1 MISLDSDPSGN
12 SILQDW
18 YRASGKTPGFRRI
31 RVFSL
36 SITEN
41 HGKNH
46 RQHTASG
53 HELSTWSWIWFISF
67 KKIFWETLWAIWF
80 FLLRFVKWGV
90 SPIWGKPLFWW
101 GLCKIVQPPFVRL
114 SYEGKAI
121 VNQHGKRGV
130 SSLLGISP
138 KNWGDTFRIGQPSA
152 ANLTHPCLK
161 KAPFLRLKI
170 QSRNYDAGGTNPEMR

>member
-1 MISLDSDPSGN
+1 MRYMAQNHLLPVSN
-12 SILQDW
+12 YNILLWFMQEFL
-18 YRASGKTPGFRRI
+18 RFRFQNA
-31 RVFSL
+31 VY
-36 SITEN
+36 
-41 HGKNH
+41 
-46 RQHTASG
+46 
-53 HELSTWSWIWFISF
+53 
-67 KKIFWETLWAIWF
+67 KIFWETLWAIWF

-138 KNWGDTFRIGQPSA
+138 KNWGDTFRIGQPPAS
-152 ANLTHPCLK
+152 NLTH
-161 KAPFLRLKI
+161 PFLRLKI
-170 QSRNYDAGGTNPEMR
+170 QSRNYDAGGTNLKMR

>member
-1 MISLDSDPSGN
+1 MISPDSDPSGN

-80 FLLRFVKWGV
+80 FLLRFVKWGYPQFWGHLRSGGTCAILSR
-90 SPIWGKPLFWW
+90 SPSYVFRMKAKQKRRF
-101 GLCKIVQPPFVRL
+101 VPF
-114 SYEGKAI
+114 EDG
-121 VNQHGKRGV
+121 
-130 SSLLGISP
+130 SP
-138 KNWGDTFRIGQPSA
+138 KMWRCAQFWAKDFSDVSKTGQTPA
-152 ANLTHPCLK
+152 ANLTHPVS
-161 KAPFLRLKI
+161 RQKI
-170 QSRNYDAGGTNPEMR
+170 QPRNYDAGGTNPKMR